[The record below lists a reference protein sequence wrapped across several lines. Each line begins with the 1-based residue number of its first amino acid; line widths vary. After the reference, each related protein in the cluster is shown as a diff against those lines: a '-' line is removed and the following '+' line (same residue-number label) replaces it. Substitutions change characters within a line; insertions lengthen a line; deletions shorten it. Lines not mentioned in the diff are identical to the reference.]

1 MLTFSKKSKKSKHG
15 KKNWRKNINVS
26 DIEQAQQKLNQEQ
39 IKIQKISDLKN
50 DDLFEIDDNLGKAN
64 LKPQKLLGK
73 KTKKPKKISK
83 NEQRQIKQIIES
95 GKTKAVINN
104 TSNTK
109 IEDEKKVY
117 DLWGNDDNNNNV
129 NKNKD
134 SIKLKYPK
142 VPIPHPGQSY
152 NPKKKDLNTLLTTVV
167 EKNKYLIP
175 EPEPEPSSN
184 SEVEAEW
191 EQDEESEKITKPIA
205 NNEPVSDSNRLTKK
219 QKRQKEIKKAN
230 KLMNKQQEE
239 KKRIKVAI
247 SNIIGMK
254 KFSKEQKLKEEEN
267 AKKELEEKKK
277 EKIKNYEIKKGII
290 DDKELLEDFQVN
302 KEPVPLR
309 KMREEIN
316 PLSERWDNIMKRN
329 MIGEYSN
336 KIRKPGNRKLKKIK
350 FMDIDGPIDYDEN
363 LNNFNIIE

>member
-1 MLTFSKKSKKSKHG
+1 M
-15 KKNWRKNINVS
+15 
-26 DIEQAQQKLNQEQ
+26 
-39 IKIQKISDLKN
+39 
-50 DDLFEIDDNLGKAN
+50 
-64 LKPQKLLGK
+64 
-73 KTKKPKKISK
+73 
-83 NEQRQIKQIIES
+83 
-95 GKTKAVINN
+95 
-104 TSNTK
+104 
-109 IEDEKKVY
+109 
-117 DLWGNDDNNNNV
+117 
-129 NKNKD
+129 
-134 SIKLKYPK
+134 
-142 VPIPHPGQSY
+142 
-152 NPKKKDLNTLLTTVV
+152 NTLLTTVV

-230 KLMNKQQEE
+230 RLMNKQQEE

-329 MIGEYSN
+329 IIGEYSN
-336 KIRKPGNRKLKKIK
+336 KIRKPANRKLKKVK
-350 FMDIDGPIDYDEN
+350 YMDIDGPIEYDEN
-363 LNNFNIIE
+363 LNNFQIIE

>member
-1 MLTFSKKSKKSKHG
+1 MNGESITSVSYKYLYNSPSSYNRAFKKFEG
-15 KKNWRKNINVS
+15 ITPR
-26 DIEQAQQKLNQEQ
+26 
-39 IKIQKISDLKN
+39 DLKKR
-50 DDLFEIDDNLGKAN
+50 DKELKLFNKIVFKENFKNYNIDYKIYKNKEFNLYC
-64 LKPQKLLGK
+64 
-73 KTKKPKKISK
+73 ISK
-83 NEQRQIKQIIES
+83 QVDYSNR
-95 GKTKAVINN
+95 TKEISAFW
-104 TSNTK
+104 
-109 IEDEKKVY
+109 DE
-117 DLWGNDDNNNNV
+117 
-129 NKNKD
+129 
-134 SIKLKYPK
+134 IKLKYPK

-329 MIGEYSN
+329 IIGEYSN
-336 KIRKPGNRKLKKIK
+336 KIRKPANRKLKKVK
-350 FMDIDGPIDYDEN
+350 YMDIDGPIEYDEN
-363 LNNFNIIE
+363 LNNFKIIE